1 MRRRRGAESIAVM
14 ASHLEI
20 DRFTVSGRWIGA
32 LAALACGCLLA
43 AAPTA
48 SAQFVVATNAN
59 ILNGVLVTPATNPN
73 ARPPSCS
80 SRAAAS
86 CACEPRRGSV
96 VNAGSGCLQDG
107 ATAVCGGMTSIEA
120 SGTPLGDELRNT
132 TAVHSLLIGAGRL
145 RLVAPK
151 RPRKALASA
160 SYRLRRGGGT
170 TVALRLG
177 GIRARTLVTIAGGLG
192 PTGRP
197 HVTVR
202 RLTNR

>member
-59 ILNGVLVTPATNPN
+59 
-73 ARPPSCS
+73 
-80 SRAAAS
+80 
-86 CACEPRRGSV
+86 
-96 VNAGSGCLQDG
+96 
-107 ATAVCGGMTSIEA
+107 
-120 SGTPLGDELRNT
+120 
-132 TAVHSLLIGAGRL
+132 GRL